1 MSVRILISGSV
12 AYDTIMVFDGHFKDH
27 ILPDRVHML
36 NVAFLTPQRNL
47 VLLVLNRTDRAQTCH
62 VEAHGR
68 VFPVTLDRGS
78 VATLVVPAQ

>member
-1 MSVRILISGSV
+1 MVRNTAYYVIAHASKFVPPGSRHVASNASVS
-12 AYDTIMVFDGHFKDH
+12 
-27 ILPDRVHML
+27 LP
-36 NVAFLTPQRNL
+36 NVAFVTPQRNL
-47 VLLVLNRTDRAQTCH
+47 VLLMLNRTDRAQAFH